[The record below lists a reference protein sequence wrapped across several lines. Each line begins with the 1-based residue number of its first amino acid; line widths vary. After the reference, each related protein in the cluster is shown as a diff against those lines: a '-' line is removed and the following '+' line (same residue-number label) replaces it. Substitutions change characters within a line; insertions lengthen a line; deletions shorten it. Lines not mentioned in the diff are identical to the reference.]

1 MGDRKQNVAKKPGLN
16 TKVFSFISLFLA
28 VLGLCCC
35 AGFSLVVSSSY
46 SLVAA
51 RGLLLLQS
59 KWAPVV
65 APRGLV
71 RGSTLIGT
79 AHPGQAP

>member
-35 AGFSLVVSSSY
+35 AGFSLVVVQALLLVLA
-46 SLVAA
+46 SLVVEH
-51 RGLLLLQS
+51 GL
-59 KWAPVV
+59 
-65 APRGLV
+65 
-71 RGSTLIGT
+71 
-79 AHPGQAP
+79 